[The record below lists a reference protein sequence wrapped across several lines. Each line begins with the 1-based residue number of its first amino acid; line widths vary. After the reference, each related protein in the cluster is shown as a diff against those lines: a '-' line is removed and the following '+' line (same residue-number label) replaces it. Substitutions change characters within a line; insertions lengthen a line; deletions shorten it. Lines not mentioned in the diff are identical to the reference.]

1 MFFWRTQKK
10 KKGAGTD
17 FKFMPPT
24 NSQQTLIFAVAAD
37 PLQQERYTAAAGPT
51 GHNEE
56 LDYYQRGGA
65 GMEGKKNESRGWD
78 FFSLCY
84 RTKIG
89 FEALAAPSEQKKQV
103 PDEQTGA
110 RISIAGL

>member
-1 MFFWRTQKK
+1 
-10 KKGAGTD
+10 
-17 FKFMPPT
+17 MPPT

-37 PLQQERYTAAAGPT
+37 PLQQERYTAAAGPA

-56 LDYYQRGGA
+56 LDYYQCGGA
-65 GMEGKKNESRGWD
+65 GMEEKKKWKQGLE

-89 FEALAAPSEQKKQV
+89 VEALAAPSEQKKQV

-110 RISIAGL
+110 RISMPGL